1 MKVIGI
7 SDIHGYLPEL
17 PSCDVVCIAGDI
29 LPLEIQRNFKASWVW
44 LLEDFTNWANA
55 LDCKHVVFIAGNHDF
70 VFSECGGLGMDM
82 RNLWKDSNKIHYLQD
97 SSIEI
102 DGFKFYGTPWI
113 PVLCGWA
120 FYLDSARLTDKF
132 NEIPNCDV
140 LLTHCPPRLN
150 NAGKVL
156 QAGYN
161 YGRDFGCEELRIA
174 LRDRDVKW
182 ALSGHVHSGEHDV
195 TYYDHTI
202 LSGPHTSKIISTN
215 IVNVSIKDEDY
226 KVTYKPFEFEL

>member
-29 LPLEIQRNFKASWVW
+29 LPLEIQRNFAMSWVW

-70 VFSECGGLGMDM
+70 VFSECGKLGMDM

-97 SSIEI
+97 SFIEI
-102 DGFKFYGTPWI
+102 DGKMFYGTPWI
-113 PVLCGWA
+113 PDLVGWA
-120 FYLDSARLTDKF
+120 FYLDSNRLTDKF
-132 NEIPNCDV
+132 NMIPNCDV

-156 QAGYN
+156 QEGYN
-161 YGRDFGCEELRIA
+161 YGRDFGCEELRIV

-195 TYYDHTI
+195 TYYDHAVFGEPYT
-202 LSGPHTSKIISTN
+202 TN